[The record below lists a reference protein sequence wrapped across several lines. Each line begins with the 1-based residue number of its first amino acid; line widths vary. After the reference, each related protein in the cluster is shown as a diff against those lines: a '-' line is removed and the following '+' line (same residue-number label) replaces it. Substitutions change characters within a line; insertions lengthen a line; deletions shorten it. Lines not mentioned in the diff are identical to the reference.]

1 MAERRV
7 LTNPDLLKIIL
18 DFLGIEIKKACDIC
32 RKPLKY
38 QIFTH
43 EIQFPYKKYIN
54 METCEIKYFCS
65 EECFGIYKTNFS
77 NKRFCFIMNIIFL
90 IIILLVIILI

>member
-7 LTNPDLLKIIL
+7 MTNPDLLKIIL
-18 DFLGIEIKKACDIC
+18 DFLGMEIKRACDIC

-65 EECFGIYKTNFS
+65 EECLNIYKIVFS
-77 NKRFCFIMNIIFL
+77 NKRFCFLML
-90 IIILLVIILI
+90 IISLIFFILIILI